1 MKILVVA
8 VFTFISILL
17 PVNSSYAADL
27 QVVPNWQLKT
37 QNGENISL
45 EELKGKPVILHFWA
59 TWCPYCKKLQPKLVE
74 MQNKYQQEG
83 VVIIGISF
91 NEDEGAMP
99 QDEITARG
107 YTFRTAV
114 NGGRVAELYDVRGT
128 PTTFYLNKKREL
140 IYRSSNSDINDPKIE
155 LALQQMIK

>member
-17 PVNSSYAADL
+17 PLNSSYAADL

-37 QNGENISL
+37 QNGKNISL

-74 MQNKYQQEG
+74 MQNKYEQEG
-83 VVIIGISF
+83 VVIVGISF
-91 NEDEGAMP
+91 NEDEGARP

-107 YTFRTAV
+107 YTFTTAV
-114 NGGRVAELYDVRGT
+114 NGGKVAELYGVRGT